1 MKDNNPHQFVAHGT
15 APFDVTARAKEEML
29 AQQFSPVFEPAVLKE
44 VDDIKKANLTET
56 SLLSTETAPRDLRNL
71 LWSSIDNVESRDLDQ
86 IEYVERL
93 DGGKTRIMVGIAD
106 VDAFVPKDSAIDKH
120 AFQNTTSVYTGVAT
134 FPMLPDA
141 LSFDLT
147 SLLPDVDR
155 LTMVIDLTVDSTGV
169 VVSSEVYA
177 AVTRNHA
184 KLDYISIGNWL
195 EQKTPVPDKVAAVDG
210 LTEQL
215 LLQNEIK
222 EKIKTLRL
230 NQGSLQLQT
239 PEAATVAV
247 NGIIM
252 GLEIVEDNPARELIE
267 NFMIAANIAV
277 SHFLTDKKFPSLRRI
292 VREPQRW
299 DELVKL
305 AKSFGFALSSSQD
318 AKSLAAFLI
327 ERKQADP
334 VRFPDLSLTVVKLLG
349 RGEYVVEIPGQPDIG
364 HFALAVHD
372 YTHATAPNRR
382 FTDLVTQRLLKAAI
396 AGKPSPYSLDE
407 LEAVAKQCTEMESA
421 SNKVERTMRKISAAV
436 LLSKHIGDTYDAIV
450 TGVKGAEVFVRLFR
464 PPAEGMV
471 VQNGAGCHVGDKIK
485 VKLLATEVEKAF
497 VDFAKV

>member
-1 MKDNNPHQFVAHGT
+1 MKDNPYQFVAHGT
-15 APFDVTARAKEEML
+15 APFDVTARAKVEML
-29 AQQFSPVFEPAVLKE
+29 AQQFSPVFEPTVLKE
-44 VDDIKKANLTET
+44 VADIRNANLTES
-56 SLLSTETAPRDLRNL
+56 SLISTETAPRDLRNL

-93 DGGKTRIMVGIAD
+93 DGDKVRLMVGIAD
-106 VDAFVPKDSAIDKH
+106 VDAFVPKGSAIDKH
-120 AFQNTTSVYTGVAT
+120 AFQNTTSVYTGVVT

-147 SLLPDVDR
+147 SLLPDQDR
-155 LTMVIDLTVDSTGV
+155 LTMVIDLVIDGTGL

-184 KLDYISIGNWL
+184 KLDYISVGNWL
-195 EQKTPVPDKVAAVDG
+195 EQNGPAPENIAAING

-222 EKIKTLRL
+222 EKIKDLRL
-230 NQGSLQLQT
+230 KQGSLQLQT

-247 NGIIM
+247 NGIIT
-252 GLEIVEDNPARELIE
+252 GLELVEDNPARDLIE

-277 SHFLTDKKFPSLRRI
+277 SHFLTEKKFASLRRI

-305 AKSFGFALSSSQD
+305 AKSLGFALAASPD

-327 ERKQADP
+327 QRKKADP

-349 RGEYVVEIPGQPDIG
+349 RGEYVVEVPGQPDIG

-436 LLSKHIGDTYDAIV
+436 LLSKHIGETYDAIV

-471 VQNGAGCHVGDKIK
+471 VKKGSGCHIGDKIK
-485 VKLLATEVEKAF
+485 VKLLSTEAEKAF
-497 VDFAKV
+497 VDFARV